1 MRSPPEQL
9 KQFADKSAKLLS
21 MRVMIV
27 ETPATRKESEEFTG
41 FLKQIDDQ
49 TNPEWFNREY
59 LGKKITLAMLKQCM
73 QHLHISAAGRTVKAD
88 IAKLLLAHVHKD
100 DPSTLMPEEETLA
113 IGVLNRWF
121 MKPLPT
127 QGTSAT
133 SLKQGLANEAHVLHL
148 LKGHFAGADQD
159 TAEEC
164 FEITK
169 IISVGLLESKTHAR
183 IGTSVDAIVML
194 RVTNK
199 NDNTVTY
206 EPACV
211 EVKTKTTPNTV
222 QEQERKLLTE
232 EVEPFKL
239 IYVQD
244 DAQSANL
251 FQKVS

>member
-1 MRSPPEQL
+1 MHSPPEQL

-27 ETPATRKESEEFTG
+27 ETPATRKESEDFTVY
-41 FLKQIDDQ
+41 LKQIDDQ
-49 TNPEWFNREY
+49 TNPEWFNGEY

-73 QHLHISAAGRTVKAD
+73 QHLHIPAAGRTVKAE
-88 IAKLLLAHVHKD
+88 IAKCLLEHVHKD
-100 DPSTLMPEEETLA
+100 VPSTLMPEEETLA

-127 QGTSAT
+127 QGTSAA

-148 LKGHFAGADQD
+148 LKEHFAGADQD
-159 TAEEC
+159 TTDEC

-194 RVTNK
+194 RITNK
-199 NDNTVTY
+199 NENTVTY

-222 QEQERKLLTE
+222 QER
-232 EVEPFKL
+232 
-239 IYVQD
+239 
-244 DAQSANL
+244 ANYL
-251 FQKVS
+251 PKRSSHSN